1 MELEIKQEFFNLI
14 PPLSQDEVQSLIL
27 SLRTEGCR
35 QPIIV
40 WKGKNIIVDGHNRY
54 AICTKLKIPFKVE
67 DMEFKDEN
75 EVMIWMI
82 NNQFARRNLSLEL
95 RLDLTYKLREVE
107 QKQAQE
113 RMLAGKKIE
122 DKKTLGVQDTPGS
135 NKTLASCEA
144 RVAKKGKTLSK
155 VAEKAGVSRA
165 TVERYDTI
173 QRKGTDEQKEAVRSG
188 KKKIGTVYKEIQAKE
203 KPTEKSQDNN
213 WNIYELFRSKFA
225 DKYLQKYVLIY
236 DVKVND
242 TQHIGTISNCNDY
255 ERIKRHAD
263 SIMGMIN
270 VICDKDDISNL
281 RKALQKVISKF
292 VIQKVEYEERD
303 NGEMGSNT

>member
-27 SLRTEGCR
+27 SLRAEGCR

-54 AICTKLKIPFKVE
+54 AICTKLKIPFEVE
-67 DMEFKDEN
+67 GIEFKDEN

-122 DKKTLGVQDTPGS
+122 DKKSLGVQDTPGTKS
-135 NKTLASCEA
+135 SKTAE
-144 RVAKKGKTLSK
+144 KGKTLEK
-155 VAEKAGVSRA
+155 IAKKAGTSYK
-165 TVERYDTI
+165 TTFKYDTI

-203 KPTEKSQDNN
+203 KPAEKSN
-213 WNIYELFRSKFA
+213 ETLA
-225 DKYLQKYVLIY
+225 
-236 DVKVND
+236 
-242 TQHIGTISNCNDY
+242 
-255 ERIKRHAD
+255 
-263 SIMGMIN
+263 
-270 VICDKDDISNL
+270 
-281 RKALQKVISKF
+281 
-292 VIQKVEYEERD
+292 
-303 NGEMGSNT
+303 